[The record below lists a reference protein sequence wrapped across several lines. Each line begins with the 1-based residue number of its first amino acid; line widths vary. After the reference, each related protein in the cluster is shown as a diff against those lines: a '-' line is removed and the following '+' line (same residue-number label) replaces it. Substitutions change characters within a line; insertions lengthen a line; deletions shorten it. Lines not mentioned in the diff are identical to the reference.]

1 MSNYQLS
8 RIATLVCSASLIACG
23 GGGPGTPVQ
32 AQPAPI
38 AVTTT
43 SLDAAVVVAT
53 GPDTSARKALTLP
66 PTTGVPATIAGAVA
80 ITDIKLQST
89 GAAEQRSV
97 PVTFGQP
104 FVKGQFLPGQTL
116 VGRLADG
123 TNVALQV
130 DSKATHADGS
140 IRHAVISAIVPL
152 LAVQS
157 IQNVELLT
165 ATSPAPTAAVTPES
179 LLATG
184 FSSTVNVDLGGQR
197 YSASAADLLH
207 LGKYTTWLSGPIVN
221 EWHVSAP
228 LKTAQGVVH
237 PHLTA
242 RYAIRA
248 YRGNTRARVDV
259 TIENDWAYEAAP
271 QNFVYDVTM
280 SVAGTQVYSKTAL
293 NHAHHTR
300 YRKVFWWGAE
310 PMVHLKHNT
319 PYLIATRAVPNY
331 DQSIVFADS
340 TLDTLKANF
349 NPDNTE
355 PMRTGV
361 ATSYMAATG
370 GRPDIGLLPSWGA
383 TYLLTMDKRAKDVT
397 LGMGDLGGSW
407 SSHYRN
413 KNTDRPVSLLEYPY
427 MTLLG
432 HPGDTYNPATQKQEY
447 FPACAVGA
455 SCVNS
460 NYNDS
465 AHQPGFAFLPYLVTG
480 DYYYL
485 EELQFWAMWNTFS
498 DNPGYRDNIKGLF
511 KPDQVRGQA
520 WSMRTLSQAAYIT
533 PDADP
538 LKTHFL
544 TFLSNN
550 LDWYNANYSDNA
562 SANKLGV
569 IVNGYAVVYG
579 EQIGIAP
586 WQDDFFTAAI
596 GYSADLG
603 FEKAAPL
610 LRYKSKFTV
619 SRLTDEGTCWIDA
632 AIYAMK
638 IRDTSSSPFYST
650 MKEAYVASHT
660 PEFNA
665 LGCASVEMA
674 TNLGLKVGQMTGY
687 SDGDSGYPSNMQ
699 PALAYSADVNGA
711 IGKTA
716 WSVFMGRSVKPNYG
730 LGPQFAIVPRN

>member
-1 MSNYQLS
+1 MNQYSLT
-8 RIATLVCSASLIACG
+8 RIAALVCSASLIACG
-23 GGGPGTPVQ
+23 GGGNP
-32 AQPAPI
+32 AASPAPQ
-38 AVTTT
+38 AGPVAATTI
-43 SLDAAVVVAT
+43 SDAPVVVTT
-53 GPDTSARKALTLP
+53 GPDTAARKPLVAP
-66 PTTGVPATIAGAVA
+66 PTTGVPVPVAGTVA

-104 FVKGQFLPGQTL
+104 FGKGQLLTGQTL
-116 VGRLADG
+116 TGRLTDG
-123 TNVALQV
+123 SNVALQV
-130 DSKATHADGS
+130 DVKASHADGS
-140 IRHAVISAIVPL
+140 VRHAVVSAFMPV
-152 LAVQS
+152 LAAQATQG
-157 IQNVELLT
+157 IEMLAT
-165 ATSPAPTAAVTPES
+165 ASPAATAPVGPGT
-179 LLATG
+179 LLQAG
-184 FSSTVNVDLGGQR
+184 FSSTVNVVLGGQR
-197 YSASAADLLH
+197 YSASPVEQLR

-221 EWHVSAP
+221 EWQVSAP
-228 LKTAQGVVH
+228 LTTADGIVH

-259 TIENDWAYEAAP
+259 TIENDWAYEPSP
-271 QNFVYDVTM
+271 QNFVYDVQM
-280 SVAGTQVYSKTAL
+280 LVGGAEVYSRRAF
-293 NHAHHTR
+293 NHAHHSR
-300 YRKVFWWGAE
+300 YRKVFWWGEE

-319 PYLIATRAVPNY
+319 SYLIATRAVPNY
-331 DQSIVFADS
+331 DQSLVFADT
-340 TLDTLKANF
+340 TLDKLRASF
-349 NPDNTE
+349 VPE
-355 PMRTGV
+355 PMTSGV
-361 ATSYMAATG
+361 ATAYMAATG
-370 GRPDIGLLPSWGA
+370 GRPDLGLLPSWGA

-413 KNTDRPVSLLEYPY
+413 KNTDRPISLLEYPY

-432 HPGDTYNPATQKQEY
+432 NPGDTYNPATQKLEY
-447 FPACAVGA
+447 FPPCAAGA

-460 NYNDS
+460 NVHDS
-465 AHQPGFAFLPYLVTG
+465 AHQPGFAYLPYLVTG

-498 DNPGYRDNIKGLF
+498 DNPGYRDNIKGLL

-538 LKTHFL
+538 LKSHL
-544 TFLSNN
+544 QTFLSNN
-550 LDWYNANYSDNA
+550 LDWYNANYSNNA

-596 GYSADLG
+596 GYANDLG

-610 LRYKSKFTV
+610 LRYKSKFLI
-619 SRLTDEGTCWIDA
+619 SRMTDPGVCWIDA

-638 IRDTSSSPFYST
+638 VRDSNTSPFYST
-650 MKEAYVASHT
+650 MLEAYTASHT

-665 LGCASVEMA
+665 LTCASTAMA
-674 TNLGLKVGQMTGY
+674 ASLGLKVGQMTGY
-687 SDGDSGYPSNMQ
+687 SDVDTGYPSNMQ
-699 PALAYSADVNGA
+699 PALAYSADVSGA
-711 IGKTA
+711 QGKTA
-716 WSVFMGRSVKPNYG
+716 WNLFMSRSVKPNYS
-730 LGPQFAIVPRN
+730 LGPQFAVVPRN